1 MMRNEEIFAAVRA
14 SLEGRTVKN
23 ALLIPPDFTRFHSNA
38 GLIAGEYYRLLT
50 ERGAQVDVLPALGTH
65 APVSPEQWQ
74 EMYPAIPYEK
84 MIVHNWRTDVVK
96 LGEVPGEF
104 LAEITD
110 GLWTDP
116 VSVEVNRRVMDEKYD
131 LILSIG
137 QVVPHEVIGMSNHS

>member
-65 APVSPEQWQ
+65 RRRPRLPHGRHAGAGHPHARDPGAVGE
-74 EMYPAIPYEK
+74 
-84 MIVHNWRTDVVK
+84 DV
-96 LGEVPGEF
+96 
-104 LAEITD
+104 
-110 GLWTDP
+110 
-116 VSVEVNRRVMDEKYD
+116 RR
-131 LILSIG
+131 
-137 QVVPHEVIGMSNHS
+137 HSL

>member
-1 MMRNEEIFAAVRA
+1 M
-14 SLEGRTVKN
+14 
-23 ALLIPPDFTRFHSNA
+23 
-38 GLIAGEYYRLLT
+38 
-50 ERGAQVDVLPALGTH
+50 GTH

-110 GLWTDP
+110 GL
-116 VSVEVNRRVMDEKYD
+116 
-131 LILSIG
+131 
-137 QVVPHEVIGMSNHS
+137 